1 MKNKK
6 IKKKSIPPSKD
17 KIKLYEKNKLY
28 KTQGKCNYSYICK
41 ATKKKQL
48 CTYTYKCPS
57 KKSKDDFKRGKCK
70 YTYKCY
76 PKKNKQLCKYTYKQ
90 CKPAKLINGNKKLS
104 FKPYH
109 YMVTER

>member
-1 MKNKK
+1 MKRTNYTKRK
-6 IKKKSIPPSKD
+6 ASVIIH
-17 KIKLYEKNKLY
+17 IYAKL
-28 KTQGKCNYSYICK
+28 Q
-41 ATKKKQL
+41 KKKQL